1 MFNLDLEKTEEPE
14 IKLLTSIGSS
24 KKQESVRKIS
34 TSALLTAPKP
44 LTMYISQQNV
54 ENSSRDGNSTPPDLP
69 PKKSVCSQEATVIT
83 ENGTTEWF

>member
-54 ENSSRDGNSTPPDLP
+54 ENSRDGNSTPPDLP
-69 PKKSVCSQEATVIT
+69 HKKSVCSQEATVIT